1 MEKKSHYYGLTEAE
15 VLKSREQHGVNI
27 LTPPEKQSLWSKFME
42 KFEDPLIRILLV
54 AGLLSIGIACYE
66 FWGLGHNW
74 TVFFE
79 PIGIF
84 VAILLATGLSFY
96 FELIADKE
104 FSILNQVND
113 DEPVKVIR
121 NGNTIEIPKR
131 DVVVGDIVILSTGD
145 EVPADAEVSRCVV
158 KPLIQ
163 QNSIRMLHSHQI
175 MCTEVQR

>member
-1 MEKKSHYYGLTEAE
+1 MSQKSKYWGLNDAE
-15 VLKSREQHGVNI
+15 VLKSRAQHGVNI
-27 LTPPEKQSLWSKFME
+27 LTPPEKESLWSKFLE

-66 FWGLGHNW
+66 YWGLNEGW

-104 FSILNQVND
+104 FAILNQVND
-113 DEPVKVIR
+113 DEPF
-121 NGNTIEIPKR
+121 
-131 DVVVGDIVILSTGD
+131 
-145 EVPADAEVSRCVV
+145 
-158 KPLIQ
+158 
-163 QNSIRMLHSHQI
+163 
-175 MCTEVQR
+175 